1 MPAVARVPISRSQ
14 RASRGDA
21 KNLSRREI
29 PPKAFSH
36 SSCPAARV
44 QGHCHINAVPGTV
57 RGRPRRERLGWGT
70 IAASVLALASL
81 ASLVPRTSLPS
92 VSSASSGSRSFVA
105 TLAASP
111 MTVVVENIEDESQ
124 VLRASWREVLDHM
137 NTRLSYEDPALR
149 FDVVDLSRGGDLEQ
163 LAASKVVYALNV
175 QTDNQVEAVLQA
187 VSPLSSFVALNSS
200 KLLESRNTLHIS
212 AAPTSGFLSNVG
224 RVLGEAFGGGQ
235 AASQNVLS
243 TIKELYHRQSAD
255 DLLFSFLVYFNA
267 VTKPV
272 QSIVNSTKRSDAGL
286 NELVCM
292 VKNCGREILNC
303 VTDDTCSKGLACL
316 NTCAFN
322 DQVCSYL
329 CISSYESA
337 AFEQF
342 SLCILQRHNCLGLTA
357 EIPANP
363 RAQPMETFRGTTM
376 THELAETLFNGWL
389 ERSQENFSW
398 RVFAGMN
405 AAFDRFPCQY
415 QLFFKG
421 AARNSYWYR
430 PVFKVQT
437 LEGETVWR
445 ERLYRMRRQPKSYRD
460 DGLPVFRL
468 SVLDNG
474 VTSLEDWTVLSCDER
489 QSEGTP
495 EWCVFSYAGA
505 ASKAGM
511 GYYGAI
517 LASRDGRWPTDQR
530 SLDMIEDSLERSG
543 IKMWELFSV
552 DNSQCDDF
560 NPSVTALPA
569 VGV

>member
-1 MPAVARVPISRSQ
+1 M
-14 RASRGDA
+14 
-21 KNLSRREI
+21 
-29 PPKAFSH
+29 
-36 SSCPAARV
+36 V
-44 QGHCHINAVPGTV
+44 QT
-57 RGRPRRERLGWGT
+57 W
-70 IAASVLALASL
+70 AAS
-81 ASLVPRTSLPS
+81 
-92 VSSASSGSRSFVA
+92 
-105 TLAASP
+105 ASP

-124 VLRASWREVLDHM
+124 VLRASWREVLEHM

-149 FDVVDLSRGGDLEQ
+149 FDVVDLSRGGGLEQ

-175 QTDNQVEAVLQA
+175 QADDLVQAVLEA
-187 VSPLSSFVALNSS
+187 VSPASSFVALNSS
-200 KLLESRNTLHIS
+200 KVLEARNTVRS
-212 AAPTSGFLSNVG
+212 ATVPTSGFLSYLG
-224 RVLGEAFGGGQ
+224 RFFGEAFGGGQ
-235 AASQNVLS
+235 AASIPISISEGVLS
-243 TIKELYHRQSAD
+243 TIRELYHRRSAD
-255 DLLFSFLVYFNA
+255 NLLYSFLVYFNA

-286 NELVCM
+286 KEAMCM

-303 VTDDTCSKGLACL
+303 VTDETCSKGLACL

-329 CISSYESA
+329 CISSYESV

-357 EIPANP
+357 EIPSNP
-363 RAQPMETFRGTTM
+363 RAQPMETFRGAPM

-389 ERSQENFSW
+389 EGSQENFSW

-415 QLFFKG
+415 QLFFPG
-421 AARNSYWYR
+421 AARNTYWYR
-430 PVFKVQT
+430 PVFKVET

-445 ERLYRMRRQPKSYRD
+445 ERLYRMRRQAKSYRE
-460 DGLPVFRL
+460 DGLPVFRF

-474 VTSLEDWTVLSCDER
+474 VTSLEDWTVLSCDEG
-489 QSEGTP
+489 QSEGMTP

-505 ASKAGM
+505 AGKAGM
-511 GYYGAI
+511 AYYGAI
-517 LASRDGRWPTDQR
+517 LASRDGKWPTDQR
-530 SLDMIEDSLERSG
+530 SLDVIESSLERSG

-560 NPSVTALPA
+560 NPTLTALPA
-569 VGV
+569 VGKM